1 MSRPAQLEQQMERV
15 KQIQEEMLNQNEPT
29 DDNNPNP
36 PQEPVP
42 PPQNPDPVPQSTQAP
57 ATINKEE
64 YDRLEQRY
72 RTLQGMHRADVNEL
86 RVQLNSAA
94 AALETMK
101 AEMAAKQHTSPQGP
115 TKYVTDNDVEDYG
128 ETLDMVRRAAR
139 EEAEAVAY
147 QREQALVNRIA
158 QLEAEAGHVRKTVM
172 PAVENM
178 AYSQAEQQRDNFW
191 NAINTQ
197 VPDWEKI
204 NETQGF
210 IDWLQSEDPLSGFTR
225 QQLLSQAQAN
235 YDALRVV
242 KFFNE
247 WKRTAAGGQTP
258 APTNNQAQLQQYV
271 APGSSRSTTPV
282 EPKKKEWTG
291 EAIGK
296 FYQDALMGK
305 YRDKPEEKKRIE
317 AEIFAYQN
325 GQTR

>member
-1 MSRPAQLEQQMERV
+1 MSRPAQLEQQLERV
-15 KQIQEEMLNQNEPT
+15 KQIQEEMKNQNEPT
-29 DDNNPNP
+29 DDNNPEP
-36 PQEPVP
+36 PQEPTP
-42 PPQNPDPVPQSTQAP
+42 PPQNPEPPAQVIQEP

-72 RTLQGMHRADVNEL
+72 RTLQGMHKADTTEL
-86 RVQLNSAA
+86 RAQLNAA
-94 AALETMK
+94 MASLENLK
-101 AEMAAKQHTSPQGP
+101 AEVAAKQHTPLEGP
-115 TKYVTDNDVEDYG
+115 TKYVTDDDIEDYG
-128 ETLDMVRRAAR
+128 DTLEMVRRAAR

-147 QREQALVNRIA
+147 KREQALVNRIA
-158 QLEAEAGHVRKTVM
+158 QLEEEAGHVRKNVM

-178 AYSQAEQQRDNFW
+178 AYSQAEQERNNFW

-204 NETQGF
+204 NKTQGF
-210 IDWLQSEDPLSGFTR
+210 IDWLQSEDPLTGMPR
-225 QQLLSQAQAN
+225 QHFLSQAQAN

-247 WKRTAAGGQTP
+247 WKRMAAGGQTP
-258 APTNNQAQLQQYV
+258 APTNNQANLQQYV
-271 APGSSRSTTPV
+271 APGSSRTAPPM

-291 EAIGK
+291 EEIGK

-325 GQTR
+325 GQNR